1 MITNLIEKLKLL
13 SNDQLISLSQEL
25 RHATVPED
33 ALVRQVIKGT
43 EYDTTAPILA
53 FTAVQASLSIVLADR
68 LISATMYLNVANTML
83 ADYENAGYSYKELKH
98 HLGEKD

>member
-1 MITNLIEKLKLL
+1 MTNLIEKLRTL
-13 SNDQLISLSQEL
+13 SNYKLIALSHEL

-43 EYDTTAPILA
+43 EYDTTVPMLA

-68 LISATMYLNVANTML
+68 LEVALKDVSDDNTNFM
-83 ADYENAGYSYKELKH
+83 ARKRE
-98 HLGEKD
+98 